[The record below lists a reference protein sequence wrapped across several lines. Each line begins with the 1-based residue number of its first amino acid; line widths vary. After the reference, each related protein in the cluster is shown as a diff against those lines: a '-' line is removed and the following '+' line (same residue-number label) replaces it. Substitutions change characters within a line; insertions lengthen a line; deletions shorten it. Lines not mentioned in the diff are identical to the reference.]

1 VHALYKLVIKK
12 IVNLYI
18 YELIEIFILQTQNL
32 GREPED
38 VVNPE
43 ANKIKGKRSLYS
55 AA

>member
-1 VHALYKLVIKK
+1 MTDPIKQGRSH
-12 IVNLYI
+12 
-18 YELIEIFILQTQNL
+18 FILQTQNL